1 MSSKYPLALPEGTV
15 LSGQYVIYKVL
26 GQGGFGITYEAI
38 DHKTG
43 GRVAIKEYFPDS
55 LATRNQGQTQ
65 VVPYTGDRGENFAYG
80 KECFL
85 QEAETLAEFIGNENI
100 VRIYSYFEEYG
111 TAYFVMDFIEGTNL
125 DEYLR
130 QHGGKISFDE
140 ASRILLPVMEALG
153 AVHQKGVV
161 HRDVAPDNIYLT
173 TDGKIKLIDFGAA
186 RQSLGDKSQSLDVV
200 LKHGFA
206 PKEQYSRRGR
216 QGPYT
221 DVYALGATFYYVLTG
236 KRPPD
241 SIDRMDEDSLVPPSK
256 LGVAIP
262 KEAEDAILKALRV
275 RAGERFQSM
284 DDFRKAFLSV
294 NLTSKEH
301 VPQEDE
307 SAKEI
312 ESIGNK
318 HPEQINGISG
328 SVVRSSEMPSD
339 QSIRKKGS
347 PIKILII
354 ILAVI
359 FGTVIALFILLL
371 VMSMASV
378 STSQGYSDVAPSASV
393 SSDMVDASTP
403 PVVEEPSTES
413 VSKDNEKDEP
423 SSIEEAVS
431 EESSE
436 TKAEE
441 AVDTLSLYPII
452 KGNNTVQNLKNNSFD
467 SNGVGFIR
475 QDGNLTLRCVSNL
488 VLDDSNEYLYGLSNK
503 TGKPLKSHRNRENF
517 QIIDEL
523 DDLGEII
530 RLFISDDYYFAL
542 DTDLVMHCVSRIDGG
557 SIGERKIKGAYA
569 FTFSEGYFYLIEGEV
584 GSQYIASVPGGEI
597 DGELTKVYD
606 LPEDCDWQ
614 DLIIDGDHTYVVG
627 FHRDDTECCVFYR
640 VDTDRGFWAYVGEV
654 CDLETV
660 TDAEGI
666 LYFLCTYDSGEAR
679 ICYID
684 FRQNELSATIL
695 WEEEGVSPQAVG
707 GLSLLNDGNLCIYNN
722 GAMGW
727 ISTSDAKSGN

>member
-1 MSSKYPLALPEGTV
+1 MNNTYPLALPEQTV
-15 LSGQYVIYKVL
+15 LAGQYVITKIL

-65 VVPYTGDRGENFAYG
+65 VIPFTGDRGENFAYG

-173 TDGKIKLIDFGAA
+173 TDGNIKLIDFGAA

-318 HPEQINGISG
+318 HPEQIIGISG

-339 QSIRKKGS
+339 QSIRKKRS

-378 STSQGYSDVAPSASV
+378 LTSQEYSDVAPSASV

-403 PVVEEPSTES
+403 SVVEEPSTES

-431 EESSE
+431 EEPSE
-436 TKAEE
+436 TETEE
-441 AVDTLSLYPII
+441 TNIEPDLYPVI
-452 KGNNTVQNLKNNSFD
+452 KGNGVNNLVNASVDF
-467 SNGVGFIR
+467 NGKGELFTYVEH
-475 QDGNLTLRCVSNL
+475 TLYCVSNL
-488 VLDDSNEYLYGLSNK
+488 ADDDGYIYGIDKDTKRPMQYRQQNFQRIPQLEYLEQV
-503 TGKPLKSHRNRENF
+503 R
-517 QIIDEL
+517 
-523 DDLGEII
+523 
-530 RLFISDDYYFAL
+530 RLFVSEDYYFAL
-542 DTDLVMHCVSRIDGG
+542 DNDYIMHCVA
-557 SIGERKIKGAYA
+557 K
-569 FTFSEGYFYLIEGEV
+569 EGKKKKR
-584 GSQYIASVPGGEI
+584 
-597 DGELTKVYD
+597 T
-606 LPEDCDWQ
+606 
-614 DLIIDGDHTYVVG
+614 
-627 FHRDDTECCVFYR
+627 
-640 VDTDRGFWAYVGEV
+640 
-654 CDLETV
+654 
-660 TDAEGI
+660 
-666 LYFLCTYDSGEAR
+666 
-679 ICYID
+679 
-684 FRQNELSATIL
+684 
-695 WEEEGVSPQAVG
+695 
-707 GLSLLNDGNLCIYNN
+707 
-722 GAMGW
+722 
-727 ISTSDAKSGN
+727 

>member
-1 MSSKYPLALPEGTV
+1 MNNTYPLALPEQTV
-15 LSGQYVIYKVL
+15 LAGQYVITKIL

-65 VVPYTGDRGENFAYG
+65 VIPFTGDRGENFAYG

-173 TDGKIKLIDFGAA
+173 TDGNIKLIDFGAA

-318 HPEQINGISG
+318 HPEQIIGISG

-339 QSIRKKGS
+339 QSIRKKRS

-378 STSQGYSDVAPSASV
+378 LTSQEYSDVAPSASV

-431 EESSE
+431 EEPSE
-436 TKAEE
+436 TETEE
-441 AVDTLSLYPII
+441 TDIEPDLYPVI
-452 KGNNTVQNLKNNSFD
+452 KGNGVNNLVNASVDF
-467 SNGVGFIR
+467 NGKGELFTYVEH
-475 QDGNLTLRCVSNL
+475 TLYCVSNL
-488 VLDDSNEYLYGLSNK
+488 ADDDDGYIYGIDKDTKRPMQYRQQNFQRILQLEYLEQV
-503 TGKPLKSHRNRENF
+503 R
-517 QIIDEL
+517 
-523 DDLGEII
+523 
-530 RLFISDDYYFAL
+530 RLFVSEDYYFAL
-542 DTDLVMHCVSRIDGG
+542 DNDYIMHCVA
-557 SIGERKIKGAYA
+557 K
-569 FTFSEGYFYLIEGEV
+569 EGKKKKR
-584 GSQYIASVPGGEI
+584 
-597 DGELTKVYD
+597 T
-606 LPEDCDWQ
+606 
-614 DLIIDGDHTYVVG
+614 
-627 FHRDDTECCVFYR
+627 
-640 VDTDRGFWAYVGEV
+640 
-654 CDLETV
+654 
-660 TDAEGI
+660 
-666 LYFLCTYDSGEAR
+666 
-679 ICYID
+679 
-684 FRQNELSATIL
+684 
-695 WEEEGVSPQAVG
+695 
-707 GLSLLNDGNLCIYNN
+707 
-722 GAMGW
+722 
-727 ISTSDAKSGN
+727 